1 MRWKLLHYEYGDW
14 KINIIVVSKI
24 CYLDTLL
31 LCDSLFI
38 FCRVRIQRNLGLPTM
53 FGFTL
58 LHQPGMGILL
68 MARQVAYV
76 YAALFIMTLRL
87 ERRTR
92 QRRVFA
98 VISFVTQSQ
107 ERKFSLQVGIT
118 FFKQTHVHIEK
129 FFDLLNILGLTRFI
143 SQLFSFSKF

>member
-1 MRWKLLHYEYGDW
+1 
-14 KINIIVVSKI
+14 
-24 CYLDTLL
+24 
-31 LCDSLFI
+31 
-38 FCRVRIQRNLGLPTM
+38 M